1 MSQQLAG
8 VETGNPQGTSV
19 TTGSQQQTPSVTDTP
34 TETTTTEGTAQTPP
48 VNTSQ
53 FSTIIKKEKQIL
65 REKRALK
72 EQQMAF
78 EAEKQK
84 WADEQ
89 ARLQRFKELSNPLD
103 ALKEKGW
110 TYEDLTNYVLSG
122 EKTPPEKLIAD
133 VKKELED
140 LKTAQQREK
149 EQLILQAK
157 EAAEKEQQQI
167 IENFKAQTNDFI
179 VQNKDTYEL
188 INLHDA
194 QEVVFATVE
203 EHWAKEVE
211 RYNKEVEEGVTQPR
225 QPKVLS
231 MKEACDV
238 VEKYLEENISKSLQ
252 TKKLSTKFKPLETDT
267 PSETNNQ
274 AQASPGEAPQGKPG
288 APKGIDYKS
297 FTIHNAMSGQGG
309 PTGPGKKLSE
319 RMMRAMAALDKRQL

>member
-1 MSQQLAG
+1 MSDQLG
-8 VETGNPQGTSV
+8 VEVANPQGTV
-19 TTGSQQQTPSVTDTP
+19 ITTGSQATEPAVTNTPEAGTQV
-34 TETTTTEGTAQTPP
+34 EGTTPP
-48 VNTSQ
+48 PPQAPQ
-53 FSTIIKKEKQIL
+53 FSAIIKKEKQIL

-72 EQQMAF
+72 EQQMAL

-89 ARLQRFKELSNPLD
+89 ARLQRFKELSNPLE

-110 TYEDLTNYVLSG
+110 TYEDLTNYVLSEG
-122 EKTPPEKLIAD
+122 KTPPEKLIAD

-140 LKTAQQREK
+140 LKTT
-149 EQLILQAK
+149 QAK
-157 EAAEKEQQQI
+157 EKERQLELAKEEAKKQEQQI
-167 IENFKAQTNDFI
+167 IENFKAQTNEFI

-211 RYNKEVEEGVTQPR
+211 RYNQELENGVTQPR

-231 MKEACDV
+231 TKEACDL
-238 VEKYLEENISKSLQ
+238 VEKYLEENIEKSIK
-252 TKKLSTKFKPLETDT
+252 TKKLSSKFKPLQADT
-267 PSETNNQ
+267 TNDTNNQ
-274 AQASPGEAPQGKPG
+274 TQSASPESPQGKPG
-288 APKGIDYKS
+288 APKGAVDYKS

-309 PTGPGKKLSE
+309 PTGPAKKLSE
-319 RMMRAMAALDKRQL
+319 RMTRALAALDKRQL